1 MESIRLREYRSA
13 NVSSPLRQPTLESQH
28 GGVKNL
34 RRTWERS
41 ARTLDDFE
49 KTIQAIQQRTKI
61 EETED
66 LSDLLR
72 DYPRLKLRP
81 GAKISQ
87 CLVWYKEF
95 APVTPRPLAACKMN
109 FLAQQIRDD
118 GILTTSK
125 GFEPEPLQFV
135 ADSSFSL
142 CIKQLATALQS
153 DALGH
158 LQLWYCV

>member
-1 MESIRLREYRSA
+1 MDSIRLREYRSA
-13 NVSSPLRQPTLESQH
+13 NVSSLLRQPTLESQR

-34 RRTWERS
+34 LFRPT
-41 ARTLDDFE
+41 RTLDDFE
-49 KTIQAIQQRTKI
+49 KTIQAIQQRTKT
-61 EETED
+61 EETKD
-66 LSDLLR
+66 LSDLSR
-72 DYPRLKLRP
+72 DYPRLKLRH

-87 CLVWYKEF
+87 CLVWYKDF

-109 FLAQQIRDD
+109 FLAQQIRD
-118 GILTTSK
+118 GILTKSK

-142 CIKQLATALQS
+142 CIKQLAAALQS